1 MTKNLSTVIQHH
13 PSRAHLLPE
22 LTARLEGLDP
32 VVITDPGGRQKSS
45 WRTYRLCLES
55 IPDDATHAL
64 IVQDDSWPCDQ
75 FAQHVHA
82 AIEERPSSVIA
93 LFVSGAGHLM
103 RRVNIARKQRERW
116 LIFPQTS
123 YIPLVATIFPAEVAR
138 RIPAFADSRRIPVAR
153 ADDAVVGTFC
163 RANRIACVATMP
175 SLVEHL
181 DSEPSVTGMAFGN
194 GHPHRL
200 AAWYVQSP
208 VCVTEQAVLAF
219 P

>member
-1 MTKNLSTVIQHH
+1 VNLHTAIQHH
-13 PSRAHLLPE
+13 PSRAHLLPA
-22 LTARLEGLDP
+22 LLSRLDGLDP
-32 VVITDPGGRQKSS
+32 VVVTDPGGRQKSS

-55 IPDDATHAL
+55 IPDDATHVL
-64 IVQDDSWPCDQ
+64 IVQDDCWPCDG
-75 FAQHVHA
+75 FARAVHA

-123 YIPLVATIFPAEVAR
+123 YIPLVAAIFPADVAR
-138 RIPAFADSRRIPVAR
+138 RIPKFADSRKIPVAR

-163 RANRIACVATMP
+163 RANRIACIATMP

-194 GHPHRL
+194 GQPHRL
-200 AAWYVQSP
+200 AAWYVESP
-208 VCVTEQAVLAF
+208 SVTEHAVLAS